1 MSDRDYSGFAAVLI
15 SMRTFLWGI
24 CQTLHYYHSFNGTL
38 VFFYCLFLLLFF
50 FLLILFR
57 LLEWHL
63 LRWFTKPKKIYEIV
77 CCAQSA
83 AQTAEKWK
91 QLWLC
96 LCGPNT
102 IPELFKFER
111 WTKGRSNNIFMKMR
125 QTKLVL
131 SWMKEF
137 FCSFADRYIYRP
149 HFGVRILAYGSIE
162 RYIYRYT
169 SYSSAFL
176 FGGDQVCSF

>member
-1 MSDRDYSGFAAVLI
+1 MQFGQIIIKTHKLTWATAI
-15 SMRTFLWGI
+15 I
-24 CQTLHYYHSFNGTL
+24 L
-38 VFFYCLFLLLFF
+38 VLLLFWFQCVPFYEAYVKRCIIIIRLTELWF
-50 FLLILFR
+50 FPTVYFFDFFSISAIRMTFI
-57 LLEWHL
+57 EM
-63 LRWFTKPKKIYEIV
+63 FYKAEKKYKIV

-111 WTKGRSNNIFMKMR
+111 WTKGRSYNIFMKLR

-162 RYIYRYT
+162 RYI
-169 SYSSAFL
+169 
-176 FGGDQVCSF
+176 